1 MDTPKRKLD
10 IGGYIF
16 GICFVLVFLTAGIL
30 FIVNGAGRKAYIDNF
45 KETAV
50 AVRGVCV
57 SRVHGNNFYA
67 NFKYEYNDSE
77 YTATG
82 VKVAKKTKK
91 GWTVTLYVNPDYPV
105 MAISEDEENEVQR
118 QIIAGFLLAGIG
130 VIALGIGVFAFIYN
144 RVSPNGIYYTP
155 ED

>member
-1 MDTPKRKLD
+1 M
-10 IGGYIF
+10 
-16 GICFVLVFLTAGIL
+16 
-30 FIVNGAGRKAYIDNF
+30 
-45 KETAV
+45 
-50 AVRGVCV
+50 
-57 SRVHGNNFYA
+57 
-67 NFKYEYNDSE
+67 
-77 YTATG
+77 
-82 VKVAKKTKK
+82 
-91 GWTVTLYVNPDYPV
+91 